1 MRYAKRNLR
10 IVGIGTAVLLEGAVI
25 SLSSHIKSLRPVIEA
40 EEQNGSALEAVLG
53 NDILPNTAYDWGS
66 VYTLNDGTDIAQ
78 KYVNEE
84 SGFTVYGGAE
94 GYQVLGSDT
103 GGGLVQGMGNILL
116 SSVAKANRLART
128 GDSIVTTLHSS
139 AMAAANEALAEYGG
153 DVQAGIC
160 VVLRD
165 GAVLVDAGNNVL
177 SSPADVYLGISEQ
190 TDSFVNYNAS
200 AMAKGSVF
208 KAITAR
214 TLLEYDG
221 DLPEDYSLYNDSF
234 EDLSAITLNNGNI
247 IQNWDYNIAGDYGSD
262 LGNGQYSRLV
272 SLSDALQ
279 FSSNT
284 YFVRHALQLPDCYDK
299 LRSLFG
305 LDKSLTTEINSLDG
319 IETADERQPYLYFGQ
334 DAYLSSIRLC
344 QLYNYAFSG
353 EFYVPFYIA
362 SVIQPDGEKIYTADP
377 QPKEAYRM
385 DITPEDDILAGGL
398 ADCFDAYTNGKYTAL
413 SGSGRILCKSGTAE
427 LDDENGRENRTM
439 MMTILSEDRT
449 QVLASCCM
457 IVCSAPKDSVYNNV
471 MIEKLL
477 QVASAAGIL

>member
-10 IVGIGTAVLLEGAVI
+10 IVGIGTAIFLAAAVI
-25 SLSSHIKSLRPVIEA
+25 SLSSHAKSLRPVIQA

-139 AMAAANEALAEYGG
+139 AMAAANEALAEYGN

-208 KAITAR
+208 KAII
-214 TLLEYDG
+214 G
-221 DLPEDYSLYNDSF
+221 VDYSNEEFGKNQVRKVELMHD
-234 EDLSAITLNNGNI
+234 EDQVGVSIVSSYPAGYSLEEMETALKKLESEHLKVKLLSNI
-247 IQNWDYNIAGDYGSD
+247 DPVYFPKDTY
-262 LGNGQYSRLV
+262 LV
-272 SLSDALQ
+272 
-279 FSSNT
+279 
-284 YFVRHALQLPDCYDK
+284 
-299 LRSLFG
+299 
-305 LDKSLTTEINSLDG
+305 KSLEKAYETIMDEDGSAVTTTG
-319 IETADERQPYLYFGQ
+319 GT
-334 DAYLSSIRLC
+334 
-344 QLYNYAFSG
+344 YAKVVKNI
-353 EFYVPFYIA
+353 VPFGPSFKGQKGIGHL
-362 SVIQPDGEKIYTADP
+362 PNEW
-377 QPKEAYRM
+377 M
-385 DITPEDDILAGGL
+385 
-398 ADCFDAYTNGKYTAL
+398 
-413 SGSGRILCKSGTAE
+413 RIC
-427 LDDENGRENRTM
+427 D
-439 MMTILSEDRT
+439 
-449 QVLASCCM
+449 
-457 IVCSAPKDSVYNNV
+457 
-471 MIEKLL
+471 IEKNTQIYAYALYEL
-477 QVASAAGIL
+477 MQGL

>member
-10 IVGIGTAVLLEGAVI
+10 IVGIGTAIFLAAAVI
-25 SLSSHIKSLRPVIEA
+25 SLSSHAKSLRPVIQA

-139 AMAAANEALAEYGG
+139 AMAAANEALAEYGN

-221 DLPEDYSLYNDSF
+221 DLPEVF
-234 EDLSAITLNNGNI
+234 FHFI
-247 IQNWDYNIAGDYGSD
+247 ISP
-262 LGNGQYSRLV
+262 SKR
-272 SLSDALQ
+272 
-279 FSSNT
+279 
-284 YFVRHALQLPDCYDK
+284 
-299 LRSLFG
+299 
-305 LDKSLTTEINSLDG
+305 KSHF
-319 IETADERQPYLYFGQ
+319 P
-334 DAYLSSIRLC
+334 
-344 QLYNYAFSG
+344 
-353 EFYVPFYIA
+353 PF
-362 SVIQPDGEKIYTADP
+362 
-377 QPKEAYRM
+377 R
-385 DITPEDDILAGGL
+385 
-398 ADCFDAYTNGKYTAL
+398 
-413 SGSGRILCKSGTAE
+413 
-427 LDDENGRENRTM
+427 
-439 MMTILSEDRT
+439 
-449 QVLASCCM
+449 
-457 IVCSAPKDSVYNNV
+457 
-471 MIEKLL
+471 
-477 QVASAAGIL
+477 

>member
-10 IVGIGTAVLLEGAVI
+10 IVAIGTAVILTAAVI
-25 SLSSHIKSLRPVIEA
+25 SLSSHTKSLRPVIQA

-84 SGFTVYGGAE
+84 SGYTVYGGAE

-177 SSPADVYLGISEQ
+177 SSPADVYLGITEQ

-234 EDLSAITLNNGNI
+234 EDLSAITLNSGKT

-299 LRSLFG
+299 LRDHGDQFIGRHRNRRRAPALSVLRTGCVFVQHPALPALQLRILRRVLRSVLYCQRHSTG
-305 LDKSLTTEINSLDG
+305 RREDLHSRPS
-319 IETADERQPYLYFGQ
+319 AER
-334 DAYLSSIRLC
+334 S
-344 QLYNYAFSG
+344 
-353 EFYVPFYIA
+353 VPH
-362 SVIQPDGEKIYTADP
+362 GHH
-377 QPKEAYRM
+377 
-385 DITPEDDILAGGL
+385 AGG
-398 ADCFDAYTNGKYTAL
+398 
-413 SGSGRILCKSGTAE
+413 
-427 LDDENGRENRTM
+427 
-439 MMTILSEDRT
+439 
-449 QVLASCCM
+449 
-457 IVCSAPKDSVYNNV
+457 
-471 MIEKLL
+471 
-477 QVASAAGIL
+477 